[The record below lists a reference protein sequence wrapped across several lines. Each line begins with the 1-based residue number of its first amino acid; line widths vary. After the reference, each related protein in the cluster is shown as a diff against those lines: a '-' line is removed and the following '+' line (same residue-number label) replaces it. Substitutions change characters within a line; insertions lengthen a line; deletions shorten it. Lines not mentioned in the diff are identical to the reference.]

1 MTTAALPLVL
11 AGPIIR
17 RVTCDRITLWLAT
30 SEQVDM
36 SLCLL
41 PKDQHEVQLQ
51 TEQMAQG
58 TQVITAGE
66 HLHFY
71 LIDLKLTASLPEQV
85 WIEYDLKLSSAST
98 GSRHW
103 QDWASSLVYPGQRYP
118 GFMIKPNISGLLHGS
133 CRKPHHPS
141 ADGLVAAD
149 QQLEQS
155 LLRQQKAQ
163 VDALAWPSLLMLSGD
178 QIYADDV
185 ATPMLV
191 ACHQLIRCLG
201 IFNEPF
207 KHASVDDATS
217 LYGEQA
223 HYLTR
228 EQLLPDLDDTQADD
242 AIAALFKAVKKP
254 IFTTDTAHNHLIS
267 LGEVLAMYL
276 LVWSPAPWRLV
287 DMAMPPGLDDAE
299 QQAYKA
305 ERDTIHDFVACL
317 DKVQRL
323 LAHLPCAM
331 IFDDHDVTDDWNLTA
346 AWEQAAYG
354 HPFSKRIVG
363 NALIGYLMCQGWG
376 NAPENFS
383 ESLMQQVQQVC
394 CQPGTDQ
401 HDELI
406 QSLIDFD
413 RWHYQWPTQPALVVL
428 DTRTHRWR
436 SERNLNAPSGLMD
449 WEALTDLQ
457 QTLLGKEAVILVSP
471 APIFGVKLIEVI
483 QKIFTW
489 LGKPLMVD
497 AENWMAHPG
506 AANVLLNLFR
516 HSKTPQ
522 QFVILSGDVHYSFA
536 YQVQLRGRQGGPDIW
551 QITSSGIKNEFPAK
565 LLDVLDR
572 LNRWLY
578 APYSPLNWF
587 TRRRRMKVVPH
598 RPNHGDKGERLV
610 NAAGIGYV
618 ALHPD
623 GSPAEVKQLCSD
635 GKQLAFEL
643 DETEARWE

>member
-1 MTTAALPLVL
+1 MTASAIPVVL

-17 RVTCDRITLWLAT
+17 RVTPERITFWLAT
-30 SEQVDM
+30 SEPVEM
-36 SLCLL
+36 SMGLL
-41 PKDQHEVQLQ
+41 PTGHREVQLNPA
-51 TEQMAQG
+51 QMAQAS
-58 TQVITAGE
+58 QVISAGE
-66 HLHFY
+66 HLYFY
-71 LIDLKLTASLPEQV
+71 LIDLKLTEALPEQV
-85 WIEYDLKLSSAST
+85 WIEYDLKLVRQGGAQTSW
-98 GSRHW
+98 R
-103 QDWASSLVYPGQRYP
+103 DWAPELVYQGQRNP
-118 GFMIKPNISGLLHGS
+118 GFIIKPNITHVLHGS

-141 ADGLVAAD
+141 GDGLLAAD
-149 QQLEQS
+149 KQLAQS
-155 LLRQQKAQ
+155 LNQQEAELM
-163 VDALAWPSLLMLSGD
+163 DTSAWPSLLMLSGD

-191 ACHQLIRCLG
+191 ACHQLIQRLG
-201 IFNEPF
+201 FFNEPF
-207 KHASVDDATS
+207 RHTS
-217 LYGEQA
+217 ITDGNQLHFELA
-223 HYLTR
+223 HYLKR
-228 EQLLPDLDDTQADD
+228 EQLLPDLDNCLADA

-267 LGEVLAMYL
+267 LAEVLAMYL
-276 LVWSPAPWRLV
+276 LVWSPAPWQLV
-287 DMAMPPGLDDAE
+287 DMSMPQGLTDA
-299 QQAYKA
+299 QQQTYQV
-305 ERDTIHDFVACL
+305 ERNTLRDFAAGL
-317 DKVQRL
+317 AKVQRL
-323 LAHLPCAM
+323 MAHLPCAM
-331 IFDDHDVTDDWNLTA
+331 MFDDHDVTDDWNLTA

-363 NALIGYLMCQGWG
+363 NALLGYLICQGWG
-376 NAPENFS
+376 NAPEHFS
-383 ESLMQQVQQVC
+383 SRLMAQVQHAC
-394 CQPGTDQ
+394 RQPGTDQ

-406 QSLIDFD
+406 QTLLNFD
-413 RWHYQWPTQPALVVL
+413 HWHYQWPTQPALVVL

-522 QFVILSGDVHYSFA
+522 HFVILSGDVHYSFA

-551 QITSSGIKNEFPAK
+551 QVTSSGIKNEFPAK

-598 RPNHGDKGERLV
+598 RPDQAAKGERLV
-610 NAAGIGYV
+610 NAAGIGYL

-635 GKQLAFEL
+635 GKQIAFEL
-643 DETEARWE
+643 DESEASWQ

>member
-1 MTTAALPLVL
+1 MAETSIPLVL
-11 AGPIIR
+11 AGPVIR
-17 RVTCDRITLWLAT
+17 RVTPERITLWLAT
-30 SEQVDM
+30 TERVDM

-41 PKDQHEVQLQ
+41 PCGHNPLHLNR
-51 TEQMAQG
+51 EQMGQAS
-58 TQVITAGE
+58 QVITAGE
-66 HLHFY
+66 HLYFY
-71 LIDLKLTASLPEQV
+71 LIDLKLPSTLPERV
-85 WIEYDLKLSSAST
+85 WVEYDLKLISAT
-98 GSRHW
+98 GSHPW
-103 QDWASSLVYPGQRYP
+103 QDWAKSLVYPGQRYP
-118 GFMIKPNISGLLHGS
+118 GFMIKPKVTGLLHGS

-141 ADGLVAAD
+141 GDGLLAAD
-149 QQLEQS
+149 NQLAQCFVTQQ
-155 LLRQQKAQ
+155 AGQ
-163 VDALAWPSLLMLSGD
+163 VDVVAWPSLLMLSGD

-191 ACHQLIRCLG
+191 ACHQLIRRLG

-207 KHASVDDATS
+207 THAAVGDAR
-217 LYGEQA
+217 LLHGDQA
-223 HYLTR
+223 HYLKR
-228 EQLLPDLDDTQADD
+228 EQLLPDLDDTHADD

-254 IFTTDTAHNHLIS
+254 IFTSDTAHNHLIS
-267 LGEVLAMYL
+267 LAEVLAMYL
-276 LVWSPAPWRLV
+276 LVWSPTPWRLV
-287 DMAMPPGLDDAE
+287 DMAMPQGLDDAQ
-299 QQAYKA
+299 QQAYTV
-305 ERDTIHDFVACL
+305 ERDTLRGFVAGL
-317 DKVQRL
+317 AKVQRL

-331 IFDDHDVTDDWNLTA
+331 MFDDHDVTDDWNLTA

-363 NALIGYLMCQGWG
+363 NALLGYLICQGWG
-376 NAPENFS
+376 NAPEQFS
-383 ESLMQQVQQVC
+383 EPLMQQVQQVC
-394 CQPGTDQ
+394 RRPGTSQ
-401 HDELI
+401 HDKLI
-406 QSLIDFD
+406 QSLLDFD

-457 QTLLGKEAVILVSP
+457 QSLLGKEAVILVSP
-471 APIFGVKLIEVI
+471 APMFGVKLIEVI
-483 QKIFTW
+483 QKVFTW

-522 QFVILSGDVHYSFA
+522 HFVIISGDVHYSFA

-598 RPNHGDKGERLV
+598 RPKHGAKGERLV

-623 GSPAEVKQLCSD
+623 GSPAKVKQLCSD
-635 GKQLAFEL
+635 GKDIAFEL